1 MPSTYGRFGDCHL
14 FGHAWDYTNS
24 TWASSLGGVP
34 VTLLCQRCTTE
45 RRETWSQ
52 VSGEMMNR
60 RYLYPKGYS
69 LAQSVTGVE
78 RPTRDE
84 LRAWALEDTTV
95 AARRTALRSVETKP
109 DRRKRRAG

>member
-1 MPSTYGRFGDCHL
+1 MSAYGRFGDCHL

-24 TWASSLGGVP
+24 TWTSSLGGVP
-34 VTLLCQRCTTE
+34 VTLLCQRCGTE

-52 VSGEMMNR
+52 VSGLMMGR
-60 RYLYPKGYS
+60 RYLYPQGYS

-84 LRAWALEDTTV
+84 LRAWALEDKTV
-95 AARRTALRSVETKP
+95 GARRTALRAVDAPT
-109 DRRKRRAG
+109 RKRGRRAG